1 MNKEQRTRISRQ
13 GFAES
18 KSFSFVSLLSRL
30 CSFILFLLSF
40 LIFTAFTFPP
50 TYKIGKLKYAGGGD
64 WYANRTA
71 LPNLIA
77 FCNKNIS
84 TNFASNEGIVEV
96 GSAELFNYP
105 FVYMT
110 GHGNVTFNAQEIA
123 NLRKYLIGG
132 GFLHIDDNYGLD
144 KFIRPQMKKVFPE
157 LEFVELPA
165 NHKIYHQKF
174 KFANGLPKIHEHDN
188 KRPQGFA
195 LIYKGRVVCY
205 YSYEC
210 DLGNG
215 WEDLGTYPSDTQ
227 ESRNTALKMGA
238 NLVQYA
244 LTN

>member
-1 MNKEQRTRISRQ
+1 MKGSVFKGQ
-13 GFAES
+13 
-18 KSFSFVSLLSRL
+18 FSVNRLLEVVFKHSLR
-30 CSFILFLLSF
+30 FLLFIFTF
-40 LIFTAFTFPP
+40 LLFTAFNYPP
-50 TYKIGKLKYAGGGD
+50 TYKLGKLKYAGGGD

-84 TNFASNEGIVEV
+84 TNFSADEGIVEV
-96 GSAELFNYP
+96 GSAELYNYP

-110 GHGNVTFNAQEIA
+110 GHGNVTFNAQEVA
-123 NLRKYLIGG
+123 NLRKYLVGG

-157 LEFVELPA
+157 LDFVELPA
-165 NHKIYHQKF
+165 GHKIYHQKF
-174 KFANGLPKIHEHDN
+174 KFPNGLPKIHEHDN

-215 WEDLGTYPSDTQ
+215 WEDFGTYPSDTQ
-227 ESRNTALKMGA
+227 ESRNNALKMGA
-238 NLVQYA
+238 NLIQYA